1 MGFPTKA
8 QETNEITRCPG
19 KLVSDLELGG
29 GFWWVPQFPP
39 PLTMASHKLATI
51 WHKRDEK
58 GTSKYLTTEGL
69 LMNSTHRSLSRNA
82 MIFIPDMR
90 WGEKKAHY
98 DDPASFLLNTAI
110 SNLGYSHYK
119 LMGFSTKAAE
129 AAEIA
134 RCPGK
139 AMIASLCYLLPWVDN
154 RLVWFYSL
162 CGEWLRRALEKIVLR
177 RGFCGLYRSIWCSP
191 SRDWHSSILE

>member
-1 MGFPTKA
+1 ML
-8 QETNEITRCPG
+8 PG
-19 KLVSDLELGG
+19 EVASDLGLAVFFAGYS
-29 GFWWVPQFPP
+29 GFLHNLQ
-39 PLTMASHKLATI
+39 LASHKLATI
-51 WHKRDEK
+51 WPKRDEK

-90 WGEKKAHY
+90 WGEKKAHN

-177 RGFCGLYRSIWCSP
+177 RGFCELYRSIWCSP
-191 SRDWHSSILE
+191 WRDWHSSILE